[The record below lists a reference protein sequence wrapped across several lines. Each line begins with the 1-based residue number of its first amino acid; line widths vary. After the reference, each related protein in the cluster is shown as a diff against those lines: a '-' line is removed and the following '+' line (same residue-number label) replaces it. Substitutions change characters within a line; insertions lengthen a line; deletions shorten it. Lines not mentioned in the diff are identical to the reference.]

1 MGYLANYFASQEK
14 FNANIIEAYKD
25 GKLSAGFQ
33 PYFEWKSGGALFS
46 LEQAYTMLDITSNLL
61 GAMFD
66 DPEPNEELRSF
77 WRLLTVK
84 SLT

>member
-46 LEQAYTMLDITSNLL
+46 RTSLHYVGYNKQS
-61 GAMFD
+61 AWSD
-66 DPEPNEELRSF
+66 
-77 WRLLTVK
+77 V
-84 SLT
+84 